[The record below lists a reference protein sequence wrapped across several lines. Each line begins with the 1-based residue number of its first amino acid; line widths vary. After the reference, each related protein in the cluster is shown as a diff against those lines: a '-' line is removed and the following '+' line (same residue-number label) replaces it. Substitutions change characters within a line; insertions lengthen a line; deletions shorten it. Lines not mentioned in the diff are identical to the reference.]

1 MPKIANTK
9 IVVDKNKTQEQYMK
23 EAEEIYIVPQLVRN
37 KFPDLVKLIYETE
50 SMESDEREYWMQIM
64 PIMSEE
70 QIVKFRGILVN
81 EKDQLNK
88 LDAEYTQEMSRIN
101 NKRVSEISEAEMKA
115 KKLELER
122 AENAAE
128 DAEKAQEE
136 ELLKKLEGL

>member
-1 MPKIANTK
+1 
-9 IVVDKNKTQEQYMK
+9 MK

-37 KFPDLVKLIYETE
+37 KFTDLVKLIYETE
-50 SMESDEREYWMQIM
+50 SMESDERDYWMQIM
-64 PIMSEE
+64 PIMGEE
-70 QIVKFRGILVN
+70 QNVKFRGLLVN